1 MIAVRNDG
9 RPCTTHPRRNCAAL
23 RLTLVLATCLAG
35 RMLSVAA
42 VADESAN
49 ELSRQATDPTASLM
63 SFGLIGGYTGDF
75 YGNQGDQTR
84 TEIKFQPVIPFRA
97 FDTSNILRISMPYQ
111 LNGPGKDGLS
121 AVAVFDLV
129 VISESWG
136 RWGIGPVMSFATND
150 NAPDSF
156 SAGPAIGGVW
166 QYSKKLN
173 LGLFNQNLLAGHTG
187 VSQLQPIVAY
197 QLGDGWSLSAGDLQF
212 AYDWKNG
219 RWISAPI
226 GFQVGKVTKLAGQAV
241 RWAIN
246 PQYNL
251 VNDTGLEKWKIL
263 FTFTLLVP
271 SK

>member
-1 MIAVRNDG
+1 MRVAV
-9 RPCTTHPRRNCAAL
+9 AY
-23 RLTLVLATCLAG
+23 
-35 RMLSVAA
+35 
-42 VADESAN
+42 ADESAN

-111 LNGPGKDGLS
+111 LNGPGQDGLS

-129 VISESWG
+129 VINESWG

-197 QLGDGWSLSAGDLQF
+197 QLGEGWSLSAGDLQF
-212 AYDWKNG
+212 AYDWKNS
-219 RWISAPI
+219 RWLSAPI

-263 FTFTLLVP
+263 LTFTLLVP